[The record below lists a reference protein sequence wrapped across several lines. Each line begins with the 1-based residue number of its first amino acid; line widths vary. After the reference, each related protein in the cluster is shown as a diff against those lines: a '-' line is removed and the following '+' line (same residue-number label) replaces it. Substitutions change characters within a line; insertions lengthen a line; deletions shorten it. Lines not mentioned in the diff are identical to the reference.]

1 MERGEASKA
10 MFWTSLRAGFV
21 YHLALFTFEEGYLI
35 YLWVR
40 SVLARRRG
48 EVVESRV
55 CRKGKGG
62 EITLQSF
69 AKKSV
74 KNVLLCVVGVL
85 AEAIGAS
92 IGTYVYPGYGT
103 LALDRLSERVPICC
117 ERCLFVDFS
126 TPCAVVLSTHPSAV
140 LANAKI
146 LFLFRF
152 HLVV

>member
-1 MERGEASKA
+1 MKYNYAGVKQSSLSKCERMERGEASKA

-92 IGTYVYPGYGT
+92 IGTCVYPGYGT
-103 LALDRLSERVPICC
+103 LALDRL
-117 ERCLFVDFS
+117 FG
-126 TPCAVVLSTHPSAV
+126 TCAYL
-140 LANAKI
+140 L
-146 LFLFRF
+146 
-152 HLVV
+152 

>member
-103 LALDRLSERVPICC
+103 LALDRL
-117 ERCLFVDFS
+117 FGM
-126 TPCAVVLSTHPSAV
+126 CAYL
-140 LANAKI
+140 L
-146 LFLFRF
+146 
-152 HLVV
+152 